1 MCDDTVTITLPVMV
15 AVRIVQ
21 HGSLI
26 EAHNI
31 GRDIF
36 YTTSLFWDCDCEED
50 YIQPAFMDECILC
63 GMRREDQPDAR
74 VDEVLKYKSFLPN
87 ELAQVVEALADK
99 ICPHINV
106 IPF

>member
-1 MCDDTVTITLPVMV
+1 MYDDTVTVTLPMKV

-21 HGSLI
+21 HSSLI

-36 YTTSLFWDCDCEED
+36 YTTALFWDCECEEKF
-50 YIQPAFMDECILC
+50 IHPAFQDECLLC
-63 GMRREDQPDAR
+63 GSCCEDQPNAC
-74 VDEVLKYKSFLPN
+74 VDDVLKHSINLPYD
-87 ELAQVVEALADK
+87 LVQVVEVLADK
-99 ICPHINV
+99 ICPHLNT

>member
-1 MCDDTVTITLPVMV
+1 MCDDTVIVTLPAIVVVRMV
-15 AVRIVQ
+15 R

-36 YTTSLFWDCDCEED
+36 YTTSLFWDCECEEE
-50 YIQPAFMDECILC
+50 YIQPAFQDYCLLC
-63 GMRREDQPDAR
+63 GSSREDQPDAR
-74 VDEVLKYKSFLPN
+74 VDEVLKFRSFLPN
-87 ELAQVVEALADK
+87 ELAQVVEILADK
-99 ICPHINV
+99 ICHHLNA